1 MQSFVTVL
9 MASCIAC
16 LAMIM
21 MTPDVSQENQRFA
34 LQITLEENGEVFSAP
49 QVVVQPGKS
58 YTIDFAAGAEYD
70 VAIDI
75 PSARREVGDPFARD
89 LEPEGQFLK
98 VNAQLS
104 VDRAENESESPNYG
118 QLIASNLILSLAEPA
133 REIQSIIPVTGQ
145 GLLTRA
151 GQPIESLSIT
161 IKGVPF
167 TG

>member
-9 MASCIAC
+9 MAACIVC

-21 MTPDVSQENQRFA
+21 MTPNASLQDQRFA

-49 QVVVQPGKS
+49 QVVVEPGKS
-58 YTIDFAAGAEYD
+58 YVIDLEAGAEYD
-70 VAIDI
+70 MAIAI
-75 PSARREVGDPFARD
+75 PTAREVGDPFARD
-89 LEPEGQFLK
+89 LETEAQFLK

-104 VDRAENESESPNYG
+104 VDKSETASTSPDYG

-133 REIQSIIPVTGQ
+133 REIQSIIPVSGQ
-145 GLLTRA
+145 GLLTRT

-167 TG
+167 SG